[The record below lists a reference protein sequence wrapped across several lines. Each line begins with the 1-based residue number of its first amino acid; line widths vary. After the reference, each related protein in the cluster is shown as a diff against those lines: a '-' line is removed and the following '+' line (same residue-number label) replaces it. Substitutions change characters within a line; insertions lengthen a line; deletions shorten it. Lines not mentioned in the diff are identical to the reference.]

1 MFFLIFFSLFICAIT
16 ITELPIILF
25 LLRWPS
31 LLLLVKKSYHK
42 VFFVIT
48 WACFLVL
55 LSRQAYQRR
64 YGLVI
69 ARGNEAIQ
77 QNNAKSRHLSTGTI
91 SETLWSGK
99 YLYTADTKDYLLYST
114 KSYIPGNEIR
124 LAARNSVQSTNSP
137 PLTQISRENVFYSGF
152 NAPKR
157 SKMKW
162 YSNIL
167 YETNSILID
176 TWIIKWFT
184 KIRYNFQKK
193 LHQTYFNDRTA
204 WLVLWMLIW
213 DKSKF
218 TKSEYQLFI
227 DSGLV
232 HLVAVS
238 GGNIVMLVTF
248 LTAILFFVPF
258 YARIT
263 LILLAVLSYWII
275 CWMDSSVLRA
285 VLMGSLSL
293 VALLLGRGTSLR
305 RLLGLVY
312 IWMLIYNP
320 YFLVY
325 DVGFILSFSA
335 VLWIVFI
342 DVFKKDPNIKTQDS
356 NSSFTTNLEWQIQSK
371 KSIIRR
377 LCHSRF
383 VSCGGNLIF
392 RIRSNYLKP
401 SLWATLGIFP
411 VIIFFMGQINI
422 GWVIGNMFVLPLVP
436 FIMIW
441 WFIGAFLPSRL
452 QTYYIPIVDFLVER
466 NYIIA
471 AKIDQYGPT
480 IIADGPRIKFL
491 LFWWSTIMMILVIRT
506 LTQHETDKTTK
517 DNIKDYLDNSRATS
531 YDDILGTLSVEVP
544 KK

>member
-1 MFFLIFFSLFICAIT
+1 MLFLIFFSLCICAIT
-16 ITELPIILF
+16 ITELPIMLF

-42 VFFVIT
+42 VFFIIT
-48 WACFLVL
+48 WACFLAL
-55 LSRQAYQRR
+55 LSRQVYQRR
-64 YGLVI
+64 YDWFI

-77 QNNAKSRHLSTGTI
+77 QNNVQSRHISTGTI
-91 SETLWSGK
+91 SETIWSWK
-99 YLYTADTKDYLLYST
+99 YLYTTNTKDYLLYST
-114 KSYIPGNEIR
+114 KSYIPGNQIR
-124 LAARNSVQSTNSP
+124 LAARNSIQSTNPP
-137 PLTQISRENVFYSGF
+137 PLTQISLENVFYSGF

-176 TWIIKWFT
+176 TGTIKWFA
-184 KIRYNFQKK
+184 KIRHNLQQK
-193 LHQTYFNDRTA
+193 LHQTYTNDRTA

-263 LILLAVLSYWII
+263 LILLAVLSYGII
-275 CWMDSSVLRA
+275 CGMDSSVLRA

-293 VALLLGRGTSLR
+293 VALLVGRGTSLR
-305 RLLGLVY
+305 RLLGLVHVG
-312 IWMLIYNP
+312 MLVYNP

-325 DVGFILSFSA
+325 DVWYLLSFSA
-335 VLWIVFI
+335 VLGIILI
-342 DVFKKDPNIKTQDS
+342 DVFKAECSVIASPSNGKTNFDEAIYRRIFKLFHK
-356 NSSFTTNLEWQIQSK
+356 SFL
-371 KSIIRR
+371 
-377 LCHSRF
+377 
-383 VSCGGNLIF
+383 

-422 GWVIGNMFVLPLVP
+422 GWVVGNMFVLPLVP

-452 QTYYIPIVDFLVER
+452 QTYYIPIVDALVER

-480 IIADGPRIKFL
+480 IIADAPWIKFL
-491 LFWWSTIMMILVIRT
+491 LFSSSVIMMILVIGI
-506 LTQHETDKTTK
+506 LTQQEADKTDADK
-517 DNIKDYLDNSRATS
+517 EKGNLDNARVPS
-531 YDDILGTLSVEVP
+531 YDDIINSLPVEVP
-544 KK
+544 QK

>member
-1 MFFLIFFSLFICAIT
+1 MLFLIIFSLTIAGIT
-16 ITELPIILF
+16 ITDLPIVVF

-31 LLLLVKKSYHK
+31 LLLLAKKRYHK
-42 VFFVIT
+42 AFLIIT
-48 WACFLVL
+48 SACFLAL
-55 LSRQAYQRR
+55 LSRQVYQRR
-64 YGLVI
+64 YDWVI
-69 ARGNEAIQ
+69 ANEREAIHPKTR
-77 QNNAKSRHLSTGTI
+77 NSFHLSTGTI
-91 SETLWSGK
+91 SEKIWSGK
-99 YLYTADTKDYLLYST
+99 YLYTTDTKDYLLYST
-114 KSYIPGNEIR
+114 KPYIPGNQIR
-124 LAARNSVQSTNSP
+124 LVARNSLQPTIPP
-137 PLTQISRENVFYSGF
+137 PLTQISRENIFYSGF
-152 NAPKR
+152 NVPKR

-162 YSNIL
+162 YTNML

-176 TWIIKWFT
+176 TGTITWFS
-184 KIRYNFQKK
+184 KIRYHLQQKLYK
-193 LHQTYFNDRTA
+193 TYTNDRTA
-204 WLVLWMLIW
+204 WLVLGMLIW

-263 LILLAVLSYWII
+263 LILLAVLSYGII
-275 CWMDSSVLRA
+275 CGMDSSVLRA

-293 VALLLGRGTSLR
+293 VALLVGRWTSLR
-305 RLLGLVY
+305 RLLGLVHV
-312 IWMLIYNP
+312 WMLMYNP

-325 DVGFILSFSA
+325 DVGYVLSFSA
-335 VLWIVFI
+335 VLGIIFI
-342 DVFKKDPNIKTQDS
+342 DVFKREPK
-356 NSSFTTNLEWQIQSK
+356 K
-371 KSIIRR
+371 KSQIE
-377 LCHSRF
+377 SVV
-383 VSCGGNLIF
+383 VSHCERKRGNPLIKPF
-392 RIRSNYLKP
+392 HRIRSNYLKP

-441 WFIGAFLPSRL
+441 WFIGGFLPSRL

-471 AKIDQYGPT
+471 AKIDQYWPT

-491 LFWWSTIMMILVIRT
+491 LFSWSLIMMILVIRI
-506 LTQHETDKTTK
+506 LTQYETDKTASDKPK
-517 DNIKDYLDNSRATS
+517 DSLDTNRTS
-531 YDDILGTLSVEVP
+531 PYDDILNTLSVEIT

>member
-1 MFFLIFFSLFICAIT
+1 MLFFIFFSLFVCAIT
-16 ITELPIILF
+16 ITELPIMLF

-31 LLLLVKKSYHK
+31 LFFLVKKSYHK
-42 VFFVIT
+42 AFFVIT
-48 WACFLVL
+48 WACFLAL
-55 LSRQAYQRR
+55 FSRQIYQRR
-64 YGLVI
+64 YFWVI
-69 ARGNEAIQ
+69 ARSDSDVAIQ
-77 QNNAKSRHLSTGTI
+77 SNQSSFRHLSTGTI

-99 YLYTADTKDYLLYST
+99 YLYTTNTKDYLLYSK

-124 LAARNSVQSTNSP
+124 LVARNSIQPTNPP
-137 PLTQISRENVFYSGF
+137 PLAQISRENIFYSGF

-162 YSNIL
+162 YSNML
-167 YETNSILID
+167 YETNSILIN
-176 TWIIKWFT
+176 TGTVPWFS
-184 KIRYNFQKK
+184 KIRHNLQQKLYK
-193 LHQTYFNDRTA
+193 TYTNDRTA

-218 TKSEYQLFI
+218 TKAEEQLFI

-248 LTAILFFVPF
+248 LTAILFFIPF

-263 LILLAVLSYWII
+263 LILLAVLSYGII
-275 CWMDSSVLRA
+275 CGMDSSVLRA

-293 VALLLGRGTSLR
+293 LALLLGRGTSLR

-312 IWMLIYNP
+312 IGMLMYNP

-342 DVFKKDPNIKTQDS
+342 DVFKRDPS
-356 NSSFTTNLEWQIQSK
+356 WAE
-371 KSIIRR
+371 SIV
-377 LCHSRF
+377 
-383 VSCGGNLIF
+383 VSHCERKRGNPKLLKIFF

-422 GWVIGNMFVLPLVP
+422 GWVVGNMFVLPLVP
-436 FIMIW
+436 LIMVW
-441 WFIGAFLPSRL
+441 WFIGAFLPSQL
-452 QTYYIPIVDFLVER
+452 QNYYIPIVDFLVER

-471 AKIDQYGPT
+471 SKIDQYGP
-480 IIADGPRIKFL
+480 IVIADGLRIKFL
-491 LFWWSTIMMILVIRT
+491 LFSSSVIMMMLVIRT
-506 LTQHETDKTTK
+506 LTQHETDKTTSDKSK
-517 DNIKDYLDNSRATS
+517 DSLDINRTS
-531 YDDILGTLSVEVP
+531 PYDDIITTLNVEVS

>member
-1 MFFLIFFSLFICAIT
+1 M
-16 ITELPIILF
+16 
-25 LLRWPS
+25 
-31 LLLLVKKSYHK
+31 KKSYHK

-48 WACFLVL
+48 GACFLVL

-91 SETLWSGK
+91 SETLGSGK
-99 YLYTADTKDYLLYST
+99 YLYTVDTKDYLLYTT
-114 KSYIPGNEIR
+114 KSYIPGNQIR
-124 LAARNSVQSTNSP
+124 LVARNSVQSTNPP
-137 PLTQISRENVFYSGF
+137 PLTQISRENIFYSGF

-157 SKMKW
+157 SKMKG

-167 YETNSILID
+167 YETNSILIE
-176 TWIIKWFT
+176 TGTIKGFP
-184 KIRYNFQKK
+184 KIRHNFQKK
-193 LHQTYFNDRTA
+193 LHQTYSNDRTA
-204 WLVLWMLIW
+204 GLVLGMLIG

-238 GGNIVMLVTF
+238 GGNIVMLVAF

-263 LILLAVLSYWII
+263 LILLAVLSYGII
-275 CWMDSSVLRA
+275 CGMDSSVLRA

-293 VALLLGRGTSLR
+293 FALLVGRGTSLR
-305 RLLGLVY
+305 RLLGLVH
-312 IWMLIYNP
+312 IGMLIYNP

-325 DVGFILSFSA
+325 DVGYLLSFSA
-335 VLWIVFI
+335 VLGIIFI
-342 DVFKKDPNIKTQDS
+342 DVFKKDPKVKTQDS
-356 NSSFTTNLEWQIQSK
+356 DPSFATKSEGQIQLK
-371 KSIIRR
+371 KNIIRR

-383 VSCGGNLIF
+383 VSWCGNLIH

-401 SLWATLGIFP
+401 SLGATLGIFP

-422 GWVIGNMFVLPLVP
+422 GGVVGNMFVLPLVP
-436 FIMIW
+436 FIMIGG
-441 WFIGAFLPSRL
+441 FIGAFLPSRL

-480 IIADGPRIKFL
+480 IIADAPWIKFL
-491 LFWWSTIMMILVIRT
+491 LFSSSVIMMILVIRT
-506 LTQHETDKTTK
+506 LTQHEADKTTSDKQK
-517 DNIKDYLDNSRATS
+517 DGLDKTS
-531 YDDILGTLSVEVP
+531 STPYDDILGTLPVEVSQ
-544 KK
+544 K